1 MFVIEMN
8 QNIYKIPL
16 AYKGFLFVVAFM
28 ELKYFSRA
36 LFIRNKLEFFV

>member
-1 MFVIEMN
+1 MFVPEMN

-16 AYKGFLFVVAFM
+16 AYKGFLFVVVFM

-36 LFIRNKLEFFV
+36 LCIRNKLELFV